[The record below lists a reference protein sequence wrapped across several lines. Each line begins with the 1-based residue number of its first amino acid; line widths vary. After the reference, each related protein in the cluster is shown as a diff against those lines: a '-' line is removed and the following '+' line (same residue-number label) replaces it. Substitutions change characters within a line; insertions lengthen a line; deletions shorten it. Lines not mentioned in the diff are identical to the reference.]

1 MYERCYT
8 DDLLQNIHWPDAQ
21 NPDIDWEKSIS
32 EIDQLL
38 YAKYGLKWAKS
49 GLSRS
54 RLRRRIKM
62 DDYLKILQK
71 FTNIQEIGEFII
83 DVLDLRIYYLD
94 RQFERMQD
102 HIGRMMFKYQK
113 ETIIWNTINT
123 EQPISAEQKYRNAE
137 QFMQFEGANLLW
149 KNVPN
154 YQFILPPNES
164 AVIDNILNLFSPE
177 S

>member
-1 MYERCYT
+1 
-8 DDLLQNIHWPDAQ
+8 
-21 NPDIDWEKSIS
+21 
-32 EIDQLL
+32 
-38 YAKYGLKWAKS
+38 
-49 GLSRS
+49 
-54 RLRRRIKM
+54 M